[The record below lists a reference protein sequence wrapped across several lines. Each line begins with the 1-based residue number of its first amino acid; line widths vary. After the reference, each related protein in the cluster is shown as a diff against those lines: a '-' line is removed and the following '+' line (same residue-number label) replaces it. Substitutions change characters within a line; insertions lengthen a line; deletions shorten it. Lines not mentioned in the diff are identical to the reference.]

1 MKELKFLNKYLQ
13 KYRNRLLIGAFFVI
27 ISNIFLLF
35 PAQIIRIAF
44 DLVNENINSSFLLN
58 GFEGQ
63 DDYKS
68 FIGGMSLLLGGIFLI
83 LALIRGLFLF
93 LMRQTIIVV
102 SRLIEYDLKNEIYAH
117 YQVLSLA
124 FYRREN
130 TGDLMARATED
141 VSRVR
146 MYLGPAIMYTI
157 NTVVLFVL
165 VIGIMLRINVELT
178 LFTIL
183 PLPFLSILIY
193 KVNSVINSKSEEIQ
207 TQLSKLSNF
216 VQEAFSGIR
225 VIKSYRREKR
235 FETNFESESQFYKEK
250 SMGLARVQALFYP
263 TMLLLIG
270 LSTTFT
276 VFIGGIQVHR
286 GTVSPGTIA
295 EFILYITQLT
305 MPVTS
310 LGWVTS
316 LVQRAAASQKRIN
329 EFLKTQPDLVS
340 KTEALRNP
348 KGHIE
353 FKNVS
358 FTYPETGIQAI
369 QNLSLEV
376 YPGQVLAILGK
387 TGSGKTTLANLL
399 TRMYDVDSGQILLDG
414 LDIREYNLQNLRNSI
429 GFVPQDVFLFSD
441 TIENNIAFGLDTL
454 NSQNVENAA
463 RSALVYNDIIQ
474 FPKGFQTFVGERGI
488 TLSGGQKQ
496 RVSISRALIK
506 ESPILVFDDCLS
518 AVDTATEEEI
528 LKNLGKIKAGRTF
541 ILISHRV
548 STIKNAD
555 IILVMDQGKIIES
568 GNHSSLMLEQG
579 AYFELFEKQLL
590 ESEKLV

>member
-13 KYRNRLLIGAFFVI
+13 KYIIRLLLGSFFVI

-44 DLVNENINSSFLLN
+44 DLVNENINSSYLLN
-58 GFEGQ
+58 SFSLQ
-63 DDYKS
+63 SDFKT
-68 FIGGMSLLLGGIFLI
+68 FIGGMALVLGGLFLL
-83 LALIRGLFLF
+83 LALIRGIFLF
-93 LMRQTIIVV
+93 MMRQTIIVV
-102 SRLIEYDLKNEIYAH
+102 SRLIEFDLKNEIYAH
-117 YQVLSLA
+117 YQILSLA

-165 VIGIMLRINVELT
+165 LIGTMLRINLELT
-178 LFTIL
+178 FFTIL
-183 PLPFLSILIY
+183 PLPFLALLIY
-193 KVNSVINSKSEEIQ
+193 KVNSIINSRSEQIQ

-216 VQEAFSGIR
+216 VQETFSGIR
-225 VIKSYRREKR
+225 VIKSYQREKSFQTH
-235 FETNFESESQFYKEK
+235 FEEESEFYKQK
-250 SMGLARVQALFYP
+250 SMGLARVQALFFP

-270 LSTTFT
+270 LSTTFA
-276 VFIGGIQVHR
+276 VFIGGIEVNK
-286 GTVSPGTIA
+286 GLISPGTIA

-329 EFLKTQPDLVS
+329 EFLKTKPDLVS
-340 KTEALRNP
+340 ITDEIYPIR
-348 KGHIE
+348 GEVE

-358 FTYPETGIQAI
+358 FTYPETGIKA
-369 QNLSLEV
+369 LETITFKIS
-376 YPGQVLAILGK
+376 PGQVLAILGK

-399 TRMYDVDSGQILLDG
+399 VRMFDIKEGEILLDG
-414 LDIREYNLQNLRNSI
+414 KNIKEYNLQNLRSSI

-441 TIENNIAFGLDTL
+441 TIENNMAFGLDTL
-454 NSQNVENAA
+454 NTKKVEEAA
-463 RSALVYNDIIQ
+463 KSALVYDNIIQ

-496 RVSISRALIK
+496 RVSIARALIK
-506 ESPILVFDDCLS
+506 GSPILVFDDCLS
-518 AVDTATEEEI
+518 AVDTATEENI
-528 LKNLGKIKAGRTF
+528 LKNLGKIKQGRTF

-555 IILVMDQGKIIES
+555 FILVMDQGKIIES
-568 GNHSSLMLEQG
+568 GNHESLMMEQG
-579 AYFELFEKQLL
+579 SYYELFEKQLL
-590 ESEKLV
+590 EAEKV